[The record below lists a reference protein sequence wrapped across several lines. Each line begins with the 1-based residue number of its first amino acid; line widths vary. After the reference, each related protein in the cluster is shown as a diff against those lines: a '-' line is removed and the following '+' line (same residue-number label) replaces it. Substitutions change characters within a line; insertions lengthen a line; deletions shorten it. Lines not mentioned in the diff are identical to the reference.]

1 MEKWIV
7 CKRCGHNYSKKLG
20 RCPEC
25 GHMTPLGLKQILA
38 LALSLAA
45 VTAAVTG
52 FALGLRDRGSIDT
65 ASDTVS
71 AYSSDGET
79 TTDSMHKSPS
89 VPESSAAQSVQST
102 VAPSSSK
109 NSVSSEVKKP
119 SESSK
124 SVSLVKEEIENTVN
138 ADSPI
143 KNASAQTEVKE
154 DSVKVTLSAELVS
167 LINQV
172 DGESSLTE
180 ITEEDRE
187 YGITEVTE
195 NPDGSVTAVFTQN
208 GYKRYKA
215 DLYRQTV
222 IALKGY
228 ENNPDKPFIKTIRYN
243 RENLS
248 NILIVTDTQF
258 LNSETDSE
266 ALGTA
271 VGEICLLAY
280 VYRAFIGESNPSV
293 KAEIILDTSTVS
305 ITFPE

>member
-7 CKRCGHNYSKKLG
+7 CKNCGHNYSKKLG

-25 GHMTPLGLKQILA
+25 GHMTPIGMKQILA
-38 LALSLAA
+38 IALSLAA

-52 FALGLRDRGSIDT
+52 FALGLRDRGGID
-65 ASDTVS
+65 AVSGTVS
-71 AYSSDGET
+71 AHSSDGET
-79 TTDSMHKSPS
+79 TPDNLKESPS
-89 VPESSAAQSVQST
+89 LPESSAT
-102 VAPSSSK
+102 PSGSK
-109 NSVSSEVKKP
+109 NSVSIEDKN
-119 SESSK
+119 SSAS
-124 SVSLVKEEIENTVN
+124 SVAVSSVKEEIKNTVQ
-138 ADSPI
+138 ADSSI

-172 DGESSLTE
+172 DGENSLTE
-180 ITEEDRE
+180 ITEADRE

-215 DLYRQTV
+215 DLYKQTV

-228 ENNPDKPFIKTIRYN
+228 ENKPDKPFIKTINYN

-248 NILIVTDTQF
+248 NIGIITDTQF

-266 ALGTA
+266 ELETA

-293 KAEIILDTSTVS
+293 KAEIILGNSSVS
-305 ITFPE
+305 ITFPK

>member
-7 CKRCGHNYSKKLG
+7 CKSCGHNYSKKLG

-25 GHMTPLGLKQILA
+25 GHMTPIGMKQILA
-38 LALSLAA
+38 IALSLAA

-52 FALGLRDRGSIDT
+52 FALGLRDRGGID
-65 ASDTVS
+65 AVSGTVS
-71 AYSSDGET
+71 AHSSDGET
-79 TTDSMHKSPS
+79 TPDNLKESPS
-89 VPESSAAQSVQST
+89 LPESSAA
-102 VAPSSSK
+102 PSGSK
-109 NSVSSEVKKP
+109 NSVSIEDKN
-119 SESSK
+119 SSAS
-124 SVSLVKEEIENTVN
+124 SVAVSSVKEEIKNTVQ
-138 ADSPI
+138 ADSSI

-172 DGESSLTE
+172 DGENSLTE
-180 ITEEDRE
+180 ITEADRE

-208 GYKRYKA
+208 GYERYKA
-215 DLYRQTV
+215 DLYKQTV

-228 ENNPDKPFIKTIRYN
+228 ENKPDKPFIKTINYN
-243 RENLS
+243 RDNLS
-248 NILIVTDTQF
+248 KIGIITDTQF

-293 KAEIILDTSTVS
+293 KSEIILDTSTVS